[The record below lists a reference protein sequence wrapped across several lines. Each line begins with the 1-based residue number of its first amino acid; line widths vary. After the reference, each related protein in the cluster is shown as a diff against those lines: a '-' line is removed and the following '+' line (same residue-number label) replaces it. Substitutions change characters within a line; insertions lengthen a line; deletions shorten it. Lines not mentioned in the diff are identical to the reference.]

1 MAAAVRI
8 KTAIRWRREESAME
22 EIRKDVGRGLIKP
35 DPPAINDSKELAAA
49 ADQPVIAVR
58 GAHD

>member
-1 MAAAVRI
+1 MAAAV
-8 KTAIRWRREESAME
+8 KVETAIRWRREESAME
-22 EIRKDVGRGLIKP
+22 EIGEDVGRGLIKP

-58 GAHD
+58 CAHD